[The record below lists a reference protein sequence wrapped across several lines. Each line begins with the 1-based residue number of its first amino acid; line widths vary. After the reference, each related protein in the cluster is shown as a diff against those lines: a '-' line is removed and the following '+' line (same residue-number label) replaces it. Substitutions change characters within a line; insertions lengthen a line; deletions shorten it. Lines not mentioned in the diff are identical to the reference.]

1 MTKLLEKLLNK
12 TKKGKNKM
20 ALGKVEKGPQPVE
33 LNRQRYNE
41 GVTSPDASKVNVP
54 EGKKGK

>member
-1 MTKLLEKLLNK
+1 MLNK
-12 TKKGKNKM
+12 TNQRVNKM

>member
-1 MTKLLEKLLNK
+1 MTKLLEKLLK
-12 TKKGKNKM
+12 TIKKGVNKM
-20 ALGKVEKGPQPVE
+20 ALGKVDKGPQPLD

-41 GVTSPDASKVNVP
+41 GVTSPDASKVKVP